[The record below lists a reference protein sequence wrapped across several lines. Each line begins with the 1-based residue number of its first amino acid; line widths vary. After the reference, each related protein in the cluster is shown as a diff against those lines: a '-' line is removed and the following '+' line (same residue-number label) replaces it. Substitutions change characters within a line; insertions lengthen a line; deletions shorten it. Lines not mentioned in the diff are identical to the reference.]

1 VQPYRKLFSLSWQ
14 KFLSYRLNFFLHALI
29 VLISALAYLFLW
41 QSVTNQTPS
50 IGSYSGR
57 ALMTYLVGA
66 LFFNGIV
73 SFGAAGDQVD
83 DEIRR
88 GELNRYLVQP
98 LPALGAW
105 LTTDLARHSLRT
117 LYLLGTLGVLVA
129 LFNRELLPPIDLWH
143 ALAAI
148 ASVGLAYGIIYHWMV
163 SLALAS
169 FWLTDSWS
177 VRFGFRIVAEFGTGA
192 FIPLT
197 LFPSWLQT
205 ICFALPFKF
214 LAYIPMQLYLGRL
227 TATETT
233 RAFLEA
239 SLWLVALVGL
249 TNLIWRRGLRRYE
262 GVGV

>member
-1 VQPYRKLFSLSWQ
+1 MQPYRKLFFLSWQ
-14 KFLSYRLNFFLHALI
+14 KFLAYRLNFVLHAVI
-29 VLISALAYLFLW
+29 VLMMALAYLYLW
-41 QSVTNQTPS
+41 QSVTSQTPS
-50 IGSYSGR
+50 IGSYSSR
-57 ALMTYLVGA
+57 ELMTYLIGA

-73 SFGAAGDQVD
+73 SFGAAGDQVN
-83 DEIRR
+83 DEIQR
-88 GELNRYLVQP
+88 GELNRYLAQP

-129 LFNRELLPPIDLWH
+129 LFSRELLPPIDAWH

-148 ASVGLAYGIIYHWMV
+148 ASVGLAYGIIYHWIV
-163 SLALAS
+163 LLALAS

-177 VRFGFRIVAEFGTGA
+177 LRFGFRIVAEFGTGA

-197 LFPSWLQT
+197 FFPGWLQT

-214 LAYIPMQLYLGRL
+214 LAYVPMQLYLGRL
-227 TATETT
+227 TGAETT

-239 SLWLVALVGL
+239 AVWLLALIGL
-249 TNLIWRRGLRRYE
+249 TQLVWQRGLRRYE
-262 GVGV
+262 GVGI